1 MASCYCKTMI
11 ADADPAA
18 WLETASSERLPLDAT
33 TSLGRSQTLNRYG
46 FASDKVSRRH
56 ALIHAQDGGEFWLVD
71 LGSTNGTAINDDR
84 VVGSVRLRDGD
95 RVNLGNGVDLLF
107 RQPVS
112 AEDRRAQSMQ
122 QKTVAD
128 AREEQ
133 RWLLIADLADSSEL
147 SKTMPATQ
155 LALTVGEWLAPA
167 TELLGSHGG
176 RINKYMGDG
185 FLAFWRDQPAA
196 PAAVAAAL
204 AGFRDLQ
211 SRALLQF
218 RIVVHR
224 GTVAVGGTPTLGEES
239 LLSDDLS
246 FAFRLEKLADS
257 LGLPFLLSLA
267 AAQCLVEHL
276 TTVPVPGRH
285 DIKGF
290 PPVEGLAT
298 ITAA

>member
-1 MASCYCKTMI
+1 MASCYCYRMS
-11 ADADPAA
+11 DAPDPAA
-18 WLETASSERLPLDAT
+18 WLETADNTRLPLDAT

-71 LGSTNGTAINDDR
+71 LGSTNGMAINDDR

-95 RVNLGNGVDLLF
+95 RVNLGNGVDLVF

-122 QKTVAD
+122 KKTVVD

-133 RWLLIADLADSSEL
+133 RWLLIADLADSSDL

-155 LALTVGEWLAPA
+155 LALTVGEWLAAA

-211 SRALLQF
+211 SRARLPF

-224 GTVAVGGTPTLGEES
+224 GTVAVGGAPTLGEES

-246 FAFRLEKLADS
+246 FAFRLEKLAGS
-257 LGLPFLLSLA
+257 LGLPFLLSPA
-267 AAQCLVEHL
+267 AAVLLAPHL
-276 TTVPVPGRH
+276 ALAPVPGRH
-285 DIKGF
+285 ELKGF
-290 PPVEGLAT
+290 PATEDLAT
-298 ITAA
+298 LR